1 MSHLSVSFFRNLLH
15 TLGAVLAVSLL
26 LCPVKSFAATT
37 PTYFACSATASFGI
51 LECTSPWEIIQGSQP
66 NPSFY
71 ISTLIGDV
79 NTTAVAGTQAAYLAC
94 TATTVFGVT
103 KCSGQYQIIL
113 GSVPNPS
120 IYISW
125 LIGYPYTSQVA
136 GTSATYLACT
146 LHTVIGITSCS
157 GQYEILQGFTPNP
170 SIYQTWLIGYVT
182 P

>member
-1 MSHLSVSFFRNLLH
+1 MSHLSVILLRKFLH
-15 TLGAVLAVSLL
+15 TLGAVLAISLL
-26 LCPVKSFAATT
+26 LCPLKSFAATT
-37 PTYFACSATASFGI
+37 PTYFACSATATFGI

-94 TATTVFGVT
+94 SIEVVFGVT
-103 KCSGQYQIIL
+103 KCSGQYQIFL
-113 GSVPNPS
+113 GAAPNPS
-120 IYISW
+120 TYISW

-146 LHTVIGITSCS
+146 LQTVIGITSCS
-157 GQYEILQGFTPNP
+157 NTYQILQGFTPNP
-170 SIYQTWLIGYVT
+170 SVYQTWLIGYIT